1 MNKIV
6 TPAELLF
13 DPARVEKIPVTDR
26 ATWLAMR
33 AQDVT
38 ASDVAAVCGADPRRS
53 ALRVFAEKTGSIP
66 PTEENEVMRRGRWM
80 EAAVFEALAETYP
93 HWEIRRAKV
102 YLRDPVLRI
111 GATPDGVAV
120 DPARDGIGIIQCK
133 VVSRPVFEAHWRG
146 DNDELVAPIGYQLQT
161 ITEAKLAGASWAML
175 AALVVDTFT
184 ADLECVPVEIHDG
197 AFAKVCGQVQ
207 DFWQRVATNS
217 PPPADYALDDD
228 TVKSLYPRDTG
239 EMLDL
244 TADNRGPEIL
254 ETLEHVKAI
263 IKSSET
269 QKKALETELKEKIGE
284 ASGAYFNGWT
294 VTHKLQER
302 AAYEVKATSFR
313 MLRVKRGA

>member
-6 TPAELLF
+6 KASEF
-13 DPARVEKIPVTDR
+13 EAGRVEQVPVTDR
-26 ATWLAMR
+26 VSWLAMR
-33 AQDVT
+33 ANDVT

-53 ALRVFAEKTGSIP
+53 ALRVFAEKTGTIP

-120 DPARDGIGIIQCK
+120 DPAREGFGIIQCK
-133 VVSRPVFEAHWRG
+133 VVSRPVFEAMWRDGG
-146 DNDELVAPIGYQLQT
+146 DDVATAPVGYQLQT

-184 ADLECVPVEIHDG
+184 ADLECVPVDIHDG
-197 AFAKVCGQVQ
+197 AFAKVCGHVQ
-207 DFWQRVATNS
+207 DFWQLVAKGT
-217 PPPADYALDDD
+217 PPAADYRLDDD
-228 TVKSLYPRDTG
+228 TIKQLYPRDTG

-244 TADNRGPEIL
+244 QDDNRGPELLKQIERL
-254 ETLEHVKAI
+254 KDE
-263 IKSSET
+263 IKVAENLKNSF
-269 QKKALETELKEKIGE
+269 ETELKEKIGE
-284 ASGAYFNGWT
+284 ASGAYFNGWQ

-302 AAYEVKATSFR
+302 GAYEVKATSFR
-313 MLRVKRGA
+313 VLRSKRT